1 MKKFL
6 NEFKDFITK
15 GNVLDM
21 AVGVIIGA
29 AFKDIVTSLTNNI
42 IQPVLDLIVKT
53 EFGAKLMLK
62 APAGEIPGIYLEYG
76 QFITAVI
83 NFLIMA
89 FVIFLIVKAV
99 KKAEELGN
107 KLVKLGKKEEAAEE
121 PAAPTIKTCPFC
133 KSEIAID
140 ATRCPHCTSVLED

>member
-6 NEFKDFITK
+6 QEFKDFITK

-21 AVGVIIGA
+21 AIGVIIGA

-42 IQPVLDLIVKT
+42 IQPILDLIVKT
-53 EFGAKLMLK
+53 EFGAKILLK
-62 APAGEIPGIYLEYG
+62 GEGEAAVYLEYG
-76 QFITAVI
+76 QFISSVI

-89 FVIFLIVKAV
+89 FIIFLIVKAI

-107 KLVKLGKKEEAAEE
+107 KLVKLGKKDEIAEE

-133 KSEIAID
+133 MSEIAID